1 LALERASWAGYF
13 AAMANATLRKF
24 GFPDT
29 LIRGYE
35 HWCVLLRPA
44 QVTLGSLVLGSTS
57 DAQSFSQIP
66 PQAFAQ
72 LAAVTRHIEEG
83 LKAFRSY
90 DKINY
95 LMLMMVDPHV
105 HFHVLPRYRGPQ
117 EFRGLSI
124 LDRGWPALPDLAS
137 AMTLSAADAAAL
149 RDAIRETWPKD

>member
-1 LALERASWAGYF
+1 MSNL
-13 AAMANATLRKF
+13 TLRKF

-29 LIRGYE
+29 LIREYE

-57 DAQSFSQIP
+57 DARSFSQIP

-72 LAAVTRHIEEG
+72 LAPVTRHIEEG
-83 LKAFRSY
+83 LKAFRPY

-105 HFHVLPRYRGPQ
+105 HFHVLPRYREPQ
-117 EFRGLSI
+117 DFRGTTI
-124 LDRGWPALPDLAS
+124 ADKGWPALPDLAS
-137 AMTLSAADAAAL
+137 AITLPAGESAAL
-149 RDAIRETWPKD
+149 RDAIRAVWPKD